1 MVVFF
6 LRGWFLR
13 SFVVLFEVLLCYC
26 PCCVMIYIYIV
37 YAEYSGYSGSSSFC
51 PHFLDQFLTAIG
63 QLPVRFKEFWGLP
76 LADRGIDS
84 PALNLSVAVQAKDYE
99 KFVPLN
105 RLATWLGGIARA
117 QQMWIPIEHHGANDI

>member
-1 MVVFF
+1 M
-6 LRGWFLR
+6 
-13 SFVVLFEVLLCYC
+13 FVYCGCKSGAGSAAVLLSLLCQILRLHC
-26 PCCVMIYIYIV
+26 ILNSMLKTCF
-37 YAEYSGYSGSSSFC
+37 ANLSSSFC
-51 PHFLDQFLTAIG
+51 PHFLDQTLTATG

-84 PALNLSVAVQAKDYE
+84 LALNLSVAVQAKDYE

-117 QQMWIPIEHHGANDI
+117 HQMWIPIEQHGTMIFDI